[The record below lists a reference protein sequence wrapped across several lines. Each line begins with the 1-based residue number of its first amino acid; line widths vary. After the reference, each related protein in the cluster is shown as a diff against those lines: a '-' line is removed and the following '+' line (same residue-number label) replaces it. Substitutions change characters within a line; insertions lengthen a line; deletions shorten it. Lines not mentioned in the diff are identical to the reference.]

1 MAKVVV
7 TIKIMPESPETDLR
21 EIEKDSKYYIQR
33 FVGETEFKVE
43 EEDVAFGLKAL
54 KITFVMNEARGST
67 DPLEDQLRNIDGVN
81 SVEVI
86 DVRRTIG

>member
-1 MAKVVV
+1 MASVVI
-7 TIKIMPESPETDLR
+7 TIKIMPESPETDLK
-21 EIEKDSKYYIQR
+21 EIEKSSKEHIKS
-33 FVGETEFKVE
+33 FTGETEIRVE
-43 EEDVAFGLKAL
+43 EENIAFGLIAL
-54 KITFVMNEARGST
+54 KITFVMNESKGNI

>member
-1 MAKVVV
+1 M
-7 TIKIMPESPETDLR
+7 
-21 EIEKDSKYYIQR
+21 
-33 FVGETEFKVE
+33 E
-43 EEDVAFGLKAL
+43 EENIAFGLIAL
-54 KITFVMNEARGST
+54 KITFVMNESKGNI

>member
-1 MAKVVV
+1 MASVVI
-7 TIKIMPESPETDLR
+7 TIKIMPESPETDLK
-21 EIEKDSKYYIQR
+21 EIEKSSKEYIKS
-33 FVGETEFKVE
+33 FTGETEIRVE
-43 EEDVAFGLKAL
+43 EENIAFGLIAL
-54 KITFVMNEARGST
+54 KITFVMNESKGNI